1 MTAPNSTL
9 VLPIVNTILSTKVSL
24 YPYQMNNDIYQNLKY
39 NVAKKVEG
47 KCNEFGFVIKVLKIE
62 YYILQNQ

>member
-24 YPYQMNNDIYQNLKY
+24 LPHQMNNDIYQNLKY

-47 KCNEFGFVIKVLKIE
+47 KCNEFVF
-62 YYILQNQ
+62 

>member
-24 YPYQMNNDIYQNLKY
+24 LPRQMNNDIYQNLKY
-39 NVAKKVEG
+39 NVAKKWKE
-47 KCNEFGFVIKVLKIE
+47 NAMNLD
-62 YYILQNQ
+62 L